1 MIQVTVL
8 GKLCVPISKR
18 REYNLRPGREGAIA
32 LEKAALLSVK
42 HSEIKVPGPPCWDA
56 ARDW

>member
-1 MIQVTVL
+1 ML